1 MAFTQGAV
9 DYRREYNLDD
19 PADRELVR
27 IFERE
32 MEDYE
37 SREPFVVMQGTIFEK
52 KLRGFEILL
61 HEKDLYRYSR
71 EYPSGAVVRQNLG
84 IFQDLQMK
92 KRALDNLRFRRKK
105 AEEER
110 NAQFAGTPVGTAL
123 EMLGGKVVEVDPLPE
138 ELEAKKKKLTKKI
151 HNKS

>member
-52 KLRGFEILL
+52 KLRGFELLL
-61 HEKDLYRYSR
+61 HEKDLYHYSR

-84 IFQDLQMK
+84 YFQDLQMK

-110 NAQFAGTPVGTAL
+110 NQQFEGTPVGEAL
-123 EMLGGKVVEVDPLPE
+123 EMLGGKVVTVDPLQE
-138 ELEAKKKKLTKKI
+138 ELEKKRKQIKAKSKI
-151 HNKS
+151 

>member
-1 MAFTQGAV
+1 MAFTQNAV

-32 MEDYE
+32 MEEYE
-37 SREPFVVMQGTIFEK
+37 SKEPLVVMGGTIFEK
-52 KLRGFEILL
+52 KLRGF
-61 HEKDLYRYSR
+61 DLYLHDHDLFRYSR
-71 EYPSGAVVRQNLG
+71 DYPSGAVVRQHLG
-84 IFQDLQMK
+84 IFQDVQMK
-92 KRALDNLRFRRKK
+92 KRALDNLRFRRRK

-110 NAQFAGTPVGTAL
+110 NRQFEGTPVGTAL

-138 ELEAKKKKLTKKI
+138 ELEKKREKI
-151 HNKS
+151 KSKVRNKS